1 MDGVVRLRISRGDL
15 VHGERLET
23 YDVPYTDGMSLLN
36 AVQWIRENI
45 DPGLVVRYSCRSAN
59 ACKECSASIDGKV
72 GYLCS
77 TKAAPGTS
85 VELRPLPT
93 RPWIRDLVADL
104 D

>member
-1 MDGVVRLRISRGDL
+1 MVRLQITRGDPAN
-15 VHGERLET
+15 GERWET
-23 YDVPYTDGMSLLN
+23 FEVPYTPGMSLLD
-36 AVQWIRENI
+36 AVQWIRENT

-77 TKAAPGTS
+77 TKAAPDS
-85 VELRPLPT
+85 MVELRPLPT
-93 RPWIRDLVADL
+93 RPWIRDLVADI